1 MPLNP
6 TGPISLGGNVTGQ
19 SIGLE
24 LGGTGTTI
32 ISLDDANVRALAE
45 VPTGAITMPDNFYGK
60 PSVFTP
66 TIAAAQQQL
75 DLRTWALANG
85 WNGTAELIVTIG
97 SNVYIWSDDV
107 TIPALTISGSF
118 PGGVTLINNG
128 LIMGKGGR
136 GGYYQVGAQAGG
148 PAISLGANVTIN
160 NTNGSAYIGGGGG
173 GGAGGGWAREGG
185 GGGGGGGAGG
195 GAGGNSGARDGGG
208 GAGGAGGSIGSVGS
222 SGSRQT
228 SQFCFYGS
236 GGGGGR
242 IFPGAGGSSGGING
256 NGGSGGG
263 AGGGAGSAYIR
274 PTPFFNGSNY
284 VGGSG
289 GSSTNSGGGGQGTT
303 DPLEPGTGA
312 GGGGGW
318 GASGGNGGNGAGAA
332 GGKAVALNGNT
343 VTWVN
348 GNTTRVYGAVS

>member
-6 TGPISLGGNVTGQ
+6 TGPISLGGNITGQ

-24 LGGTGTTI
+24 LGGTGTTT
-32 ISLDDANVRALAE
+32 ISLNDVNVRALAE
-45 VPTGAITMPDNFYGK
+45 VPTGEITMPDNFYGK

-66 TIAAAQQQL
+66 TIATTQQQL

-97 SNVYIWSDDV
+97 SNAYIWSDNV
-107 TIPALTISGSF
+107 SIPALTISGSF

-128 LIMGKGGR
+128 FIMGKGGR

-173 GGAGGGWAREGG
+173 GGGAGGRANDGG
-185 GGGGGGGAGG
+185 GSGGGGGAGG
-195 GAGGNSGARDGGG
+195 GQGGNAGNANGGNA
-208 GAGGAGGSIGSVGS
+208 AGGAGGSIGATGS
-222 SGSRQT
+222 NGTRAAASFT
-228 SQFCFYGS
+228 LNGS

-242 IFPGAGGSSGGING
+242 IFPGAGGAGGSIDG
-256 NGGSGGG
+256 NGGIGGG
-263 AGGGAGSAYIR
+263 AGGGAGSCQQI
-274 PTPFFNGSNY
+274 PTFSDTGADFQGGP
-284 VGGSG
+284 GGSG
-289 GSSTNSGGGGQGTT
+289 ANVGANGAPTTNGVN
-303 DPLEPGTGA
+303 PGTGA